1 MYKVRCFETGDNVED
16 FETLAEAIIF
26 INEIATEDRNM
37 AVASGSDKL
46 ELADYTS
53 FYEIFDSASQET
65 IYCKSFDTEVVLK
78 TIKELKD
85 SKKIDCDFF

>member
-26 INEIATEDRNM
+26 INEIATEDKDM

-53 FYEIFDSASQET
+53 FYEIFDSTSHEI
-65 IYCKSFDTEVVLK
+65 IYCRDFDSDEVSK
-78 TIKELKD
+78 TIKALKD
-85 SKKIDCDFF
+85 SKKIEHDFI